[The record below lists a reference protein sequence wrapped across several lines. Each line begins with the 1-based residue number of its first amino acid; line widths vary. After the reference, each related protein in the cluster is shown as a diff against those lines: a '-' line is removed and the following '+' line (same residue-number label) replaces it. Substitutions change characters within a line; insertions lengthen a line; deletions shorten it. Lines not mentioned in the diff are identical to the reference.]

1 MSLSKIINK
10 IDCLLT
16 AIESIEVLIQDH
28 QQEVLKPIL
37 IHLQTERKKA
47 AKSIE
52 FVQIEE
58 ENEQV
63 KRLSH
68 H

>member
-1 MSLSKIINK
+1 MSLTKIINK

-37 IHLQTERKKA
+37 IHLQAERKKA
-47 AKSIE
+47 AQSIA
-52 FVQIEE
+52 FVKISE